1 MGRIGWLALSCAG
14 ALALAGAITGC
25 ERGASA
31 PSRAHRDEGG
41 GRSSYASQGG
51 SSDGGGARGGGRDDD
66 GGSRSG
72 DGGGRS
78 YGSADD
84 SGRGGGEREREETP
98 LFHGKPMWADNRR
111 HTAKENAEYQCDKHG
126 DDIGS
131 KSLDDCLTK
140 VHAFVD
146 DPPQGAEVVTRVRN
160 GDRLLYDAKANMFA
174 VARKD
179 GAPRTFFKPREG
191 ADYWREQKEQAQ
203 SGRSGE
209 RSGGSRGAA
218 DEGSGSGGG

>member
-1 MGRIGWLALSCAG
+1 MGRIGGLALCAGAVALAG
-14 ALALAGAITGC
+14 ALAGC
-25 ERGASA
+25 DRGAQA
-31 PSRAHRDEGG
+31 PARAQRDEGG
-41 GRSSYASQGG
+41 ARSSYASQGAF
-51 SSDGGGARGGGRDDD
+51 SEAGGARSGDRRDEGGGS
-66 GGSRSG
+66 GGSGG
-72 DGGGRS
+72 DS
-78 YGSADD
+78 DA
-84 SGRGGGEREREETP
+84 GRGSGAADRGGEREETP

-126 DDIGS
+126 GDIGS

-146 DPPQGAEVVTRVRN
+146 SPPSGAEVVTRVRN

-203 SGRSGE
+203 SGRD
-209 RSGGSRGAA
+209 GGRRGGARGG
-218 DEGSGSGGG
+218 DEGAGSGGGG

>member
-1 MGRIGWLALSCAG
+1 MGKAGWLALGCAG
-14 ALALAGAITGC
+14 AVALAGALSGC
-25 ERGASA
+25 DRGASA
-31 PSRAHRDEGG
+31 PSRAQRDEGG
-41 GRSSYASQGG
+41 GRSSYASRG
-51 SSDGGGARGGGRDDD
+51 SSSEAGGARSGDSRDEGGSGGGY
-66 GGSRSG
+66 
-72 DGGGRS
+72 GGGRS
-78 YGSADD
+78 YGAS
-84 SGRGGGEREREETP
+84 GGGEDRPREETP

-126 DDIGS
+126 GDIGS

-160 GDRLLYDAKANMFA
+160 GDRLLYDAKGNMFA

-191 ADYWREQKEQAQ
+191 ADYWREQKDEAQ
-203 SGRSGE
+203 SGR
-209 RSGGSRGAA
+209 RGGSGRG
-218 DEGSGSGGG
+218 DEGTGSGGGDD